1 MPYVN
6 LCLICGEYN
15 SLFDLPV
22 LKVMKVSLWNHQSI
36 LSRGKITQMDE
47 KMLSDPTPPGEI
59 LSKDE
64 LQARIFGI
72 NELRNVS
79 FYSPAFQIWHR
90 ETEDL
95 LVRMFGAD
103 SSPTEDFQAILFTPL
118 FLSCRCGDTVFT
130 EAYEKGLE
138 EVRSILVSC
147 LKSLK

>member
-1 MPYVN
+1 MTQ
-6 LCLICGEYN
+6 IGEN
-15 SLFDLPV
+15 
-22 LKVMKVSLWNHQSI
+22 
-36 LSRGKITQMDE
+36 
-47 KMLSDPTPPGEI
+47 MLLNPIPPGR
-59 LSKDE
+59 LLFRAE
-64 LQARIFGI
+64 LQTRIAGI
-72 NELRNVS
+72 DKLRNVS

-138 EVRSILVSC
+138 EARYILVLC
-147 LKSLK
+147 LKKLGEKGL

>member
-1 MPYVN
+1 
-6 LCLICGEYN
+6 
-15 SLFDLPV
+15 
-22 LKVMKVSLWNHQSI
+22 
-36 LSRGKITQMDE
+36 MDE
-47 KMLSDPTPPGEI
+47 EISLNPIPTEEVR
-59 LSKDE
+59 SRAE
-64 LQARIFGI
+64 LQARITGI
-72 NELRNVS
+72 DELRKGS

-103 SSPTEDFQAILFTPL
+103 SSPTADFQAILFTPL

-138 EVRSILVSC
+138 EVCSILVSC